1 MLVTVPCRVNP
12 LVRSTALLF
21 DPAGAV
27 NGRIIMAAR
36 YPGVPRCRENPD
48 GMQRVPELP
57 ETQTA
62 WVKSC
67 DGETKE
73 VLVSGATVVPMR
85 CNGYAMRA
93 RDEKPGIVYV
103 CPKEGYTGWMG
114 NMAVAKGAL
123 NMETAKAMGEFWDG
137 TGTRRDDQQSRAL
150 FQRHQGGGGGH
161 RTGACHS
168 PRNQPACARNNPG
181 LFASRH
187 RADEQGLNH
196 ADELKGVFLW
206 RS

>member
-1 MLVTVPCRVNP
+1 MQDQSDACRLNGRSRTCGTRASALPALDGIGLTIRARGLCAAGVFARLGPSGCGKSILLRLMLVTVPCRVNP

-93 RDEKPGIVYV
+93 RGEKPGIVYV
-103 CPKEGYTGWMG
+103 CPKDGYTG
-114 NMAVAKGAL
+114 
-123 NMETAKAMGEFWDG
+123 
-137 TGTRRDDQQSRAL
+137 
-150 FQRHQGGGGGH
+150 
-161 RTGACHS
+161 
-168 PRNQPACARNNPG
+168 
-181 LFASRH
+181 
-187 RADEQGLNH
+187 
-196 ADELKGVFLW
+196 
-206 RS
+206 